1 MKLSNIKRA
10 LKPNENAKKK
20 KTPPTPEQAQELEA
34 MGLNLE
40 TKKRKAKEVAE
51 ATISA
56 IKDVELADKAYGE
69 LQSLVEKTKEAGK
82 ENNEK

>member
-1 MKLSNIKRA
+1 MSNIKRA
-10 LKPNENAKKK
+10 INGKGKYS
-20 KTPPTPEQAQELEA
+20 PPTITQVQELEA

-40 TKKRKAKEVAE
+40 IKKRKAKEVAE

-56 IKDVELADKAYGE
+56 IKDVELADKVYGE

>member
-1 MKLSNIKRA
+1 
-10 LKPNENAKKK
+10 
-20 KTPPTPEQAQELEA
+20 

-40 TKKRKAKEVAE
+40 IKKRKAKEVAE

-56 IKDVELADKAYGE
+56 IKDVELADKVYGE